1 MHEKTDVQ
9 TFLETILET
18 KDNADFLYISGEL
31 KVSDY
36 WVLNLKGF

>member
-18 KDNADFLYISGEL
+18 KDNVDFLYISDEL

>member
-1 MHEKTDVQ
+1 MHEKTDVR

-18 KDNADFLYISGEL
+18 KDNVDFLYISDEL

>member
-1 MHEKTDVQ
+1 MQ
-9 TFLETILET
+9 TFLET
-18 KDNADFLYISGEL
+18 KDNVDFLYISDEL